1 MPKVFLHAPLAR
13 PEIAARVLGA
23 VPVVGRAARIA
34 GHVLRAA
41 ASGSLPL
48 LVPGPGQEIE
58 GVAVALDGPALARL
72 DFALAAFGGLRAPAD
87 GMEICAARDAAAMVP
102 PGASTEAAAHLAE
115 TLDELMDHFGRLAPG
130 DLPRLMSGLPARAL
144 ARVRGRSG
152 EAPHALRLA
161 RGPSDTAPLAVA
173 RPYAAFFGIEEHR
186 LTHRRFDG
194 TMTVP
199 LDRAVFVSGDAVT
212 VLPYDPRRDA
222 VLLIEQFRAGPFAR
236 RDPLPW
242 CLEVVAGRCD
252 PGERPEDT
260 ARREAVEEAGLTLG
274 RMERIAAYYTTP
286 GCAAEFLTSFVAE
299 ADLSAAGGN
308 HGLADE
314 HEDIRT
320 IVVPRADALALI
332 ATGEANNAPLLVSLL
347 WLQAHHDRLSRDWT
361 APPPLDAPDASR

>member
-1 MPKVFLHAPLAR
+1 MPEVFLHPPLAA
-13 PEIAARVLGA
+13 PEIAARVLGRMPA
-23 VPVVGRAARIA
+23 TRPARIA
-34 GHVLRAA
+34 GHMPRAA

-48 LVPGPGQEIE
+48 LVPGPGPVLE
-58 GVAVALDGPALARL
+58 GVAVALDGAGLARL
-72 DFALAAFGGLRAPAD
+72 DFALAAFGGRRAAAD
-87 GMEICAARDAAAMVP
+87 GTEICAARDAGAMEAP
-102 PGASTEAAAHLAE
+102 DDSAEAASHLAE
-115 TLDELMDHFGRLAPG
+115 TLDELMDHFGRVAPG

-152 EAPHALRLA
+152 PAPHALRIP
-161 RGPSDTAPLAVA
+161 RTAGDLSPLATA

-242 CLEVVAGRCD
+242 CLEAVAGRCD
-252 PGERPEDT
+252 PGERPEET

>member
-1 MPKVFLHAPLAR
+1 MPVVFLHAPLAR

-23 VPVVGRAARIA
+23 APTGRPARL
-34 GHVLRAA
+34 GDHVLRAG
-41 ASGSLPL
+41 ASGGLPL
-48 LVPGPGQEIE
+48 LLPGPGPELE
-58 GVAVALDGPALARL
+58 GVSVALDGTALARL
-72 DFALAAFGGLRAPAD
+72 DFALAAFGGLRVPVE
-87 GMEICAARDAAAMVP
+87 GMEICAARDGAVMEP
-102 PGASTEAAAHLAE
+102 PDCSEEAAAHLAE
-115 TLDELMDHFGRLAPG
+115 TLDELMDHFGQVAAA

-152 EAPHALRLA
+152 AAPHALRLA
-161 RGPSDTAPLAVA
+161 RAPSDVTPLAVA

-186 LTHRRFDG
+186 LAHRRFDG

-242 CLEVVAGRCD
+242 CLEAVAGRCD

-320 IVVPRADALALI
+320 VVLARERAQALV
-332 ATGEANNAPLLVSLL
+332 ATGEVNNAPLLISLM
-347 WLQAHHDRLSRDWT
+347 WLQAHHDRLSRDWAT
-361 APPPLDAPDASR
+361 PPRLDAPDASR

>member
-1 MPKVFLHAPLAR
+1 MPEVFLHMPLAT
-13 PEIAARVLGA
+13 PDFAARVLGA
-23 VPVVGRAARIA
+23 APAGRAARLG
-34 GHVLRAA
+34 GHVVRAG
-41 ASGSLPL
+41 ASGDLPL
-48 LVPGPGQEIE
+48 LLPGPGPDLE
-58 GVAVALDGPALARL
+58 GVAVALGGAALARL
-72 DFALAAFGGLRAPAD
+72 DFALAAFGGMRVRAE
-87 GMEICAARDAAAMVP
+87 GMEICAARDAGGMAP
-102 PGASTEAAAHLAE
+102 PDGSAEAAAHLAE
-115 TLDELMDHFGRLAPG
+115 TLDELMDHFGRVVPG

-144 ARVRGRSG
+144 ARVRGRSAA
-152 EAPHALRLA
+152 APHALRLA
-161 RGPSDTAPLAVA
+161 RVPADTTPLAVT

-242 CLEVVAGRCD
+242 CLEAVAGRCD
-252 PGERPEDT
+252 PGESPEDT

-308 HGLADE
+308 HGLACE
-314 HEDIRT
+314 HEDIHT
-320 IVVPRADALALI
+320 LVVPREHATALI
-332 ATGEANNAPLLVSLL
+332 ATGEANNAPLLVSLM
-347 WLQAHHDRLSRDWT
+347 WLQAHHDRLSREWA
-361 APPPLDAPDASR
+361 APPRLDAPDASR

>member
-1 MPKVFLHAPLAR
+1 MPEVFLHAPLSR
-13 PEIAARVLGA
+13 PEIAARILGA
-23 VPVVGRAARIA
+23 VPAGRPARLGGRVVRAGGSGR
-34 GHVLRAA
+34 
-41 ASGSLPL
+41 LPL
-48 LVPGPGQEIE
+48 LVPGAGPVLE
-58 GVAVALDGPALARL
+58 GVAVALDGVALARL
-72 DFALAAFGGLRAPAD
+72 DFALAAFEGERVAVE
-87 GMEICAARDAAAMVP
+87 GMEICAARDADAMAP
-102 PGASTEAAAHLAE
+102 PDGSDEAAAHLAE
-115 TLDELMDHFGRLAPG
+115 TLDELMDHFGRAAPG
-130 DLPRLMSGLPARAL
+130 ELARLMSGLPVRAL

-152 EAPHALRLA
+152 AAPHALRLPRTPA
-161 RGPSDTAPLAVA
+161 DATQIAVA

-194 TMTVP
+194 TMTDA

-242 CLEVVAGRCD
+242 CLEAVAGRCD

-274 RMERIAAYYTTP
+274 RMERIAAYYPTP
-286 GCAAEFLTSFVAE
+286 GCSAEYLTAFVAE
-299 ADLSAAGGN
+299 ADLSGAGGN

-320 IVVPRADALALI
+320 LVVPRERAQALV
-332 ATGEANNAPLLVSLL
+332 ATGEVNNAPLLVSLL
-347 WLQAHHDRLSRDWT
+347 WLQANHARLTRLWA
-361 APPPLDAPDASR
+361 APPAA